1 MIEAPTT
8 QERYTQAIQSSS
20 LRVEA
25 DVRGDADY
33 LIAAGWC
40 KSRFGAALIRL
51 QAEWDGS
58 ERLVPQM
65 PTKRDIMKA
74 ALVEIE
80 TKTEKKGDK
89 ERTKHVRKI
98 TDESMKEARK
108 RLMASYVSQRKRA
121 LAPLKSLPAAG
132 LHLSLKMALEGQ
144 MLEDLPAQV
153 LLYWL
158 SPHCRVCHGTGVQA
172 TTEKCCGKC
181 RERPGLEPI
190 PGGLLGKIALDYIEE
205 CVETAKAQMRSAF
218 AS

>member
-40 KSRFGAALIRL
+40 KSRFGAVLIRL
-51 QAEWDGS
+51 QAEWDAS
-58 ERLVPQM
+58 ERLVPQR

-74 ALVEIE
+74 ALVNIE
-80 TKTEKKGDK
+80 TRKEKKEGK
-89 ERTKHVRKI
+89 ERLKHVRKI
-98 TDESMKEARK
+98 TSESMEEARE
-108 RLMASYVSQRKRA
+108 RLMGAYTSERKRA

-132 LHLSLKMALEGQ
+132 LHLSLKMALDGE

-158 SPHCRVCHGTGVQA
+158 SPNCRVCHGTGVQA
-172 TTEKCCGKC
+172 ATEKGCGKC
-181 RERPGLEPI
+181 RERPGFEPI
-190 PGGLLGKIALDYIEE
+190 PGGLLGKMALDYIED
-205 CVETAKAQMRSAF
+205 CVARARADMRTYF
-218 AS
+218 AT

>member
-1 MIEAPTT
+1 MTEAPTT

-40 KSRFGAALIRL
+40 KSKFGAVLMRL

-58 ERLVPQM
+58 ERLVPRR

-74 ALVEIE
+74 AVLELDEV
-80 TKTEKKGDK
+80 KG
-89 ERTKHVRKI
+89 VRKI
-98 TDESMKEARK
+98 TTESMDAARK
-108 RLMASYVSQRKRA
+108 RLMTTYESERKRV

-132 LHLSLKMALEGQ
+132 LHLSLKMALEGE

-158 SPHCRVCHGTGVQA
+158 SPHCPVCRGTGVQA
-172 TTEKCCGKC
+172 VTEKGCGKC
-181 RERPGLEPI
+181 REHPGYESV
-190 PGGLLGKIALDYIEE
+190 PGGLLGKAMLEYIEE
-205 CVETAKAQMRSAF
+205 CVATAKAQMRNAF
-218 AS
+218 TS

>member
-40 KSRFGAALIRL
+40 KSRFGAVLIRL
-51 QAEWDGS
+51 QAEWDAS
-58 ERLVPQM
+58 ERLVPQR

-74 ALVEIE
+74 ALVNIE
-80 TKTEKKGDK
+80 TRKEKKEGK
-89 ERTKHVRKI
+89 ERLKHVRKI
-98 TDESMKEARK
+98 TDESMEEARK
-108 RLMASYVSQRKRA
+108 RLMDSYTSQRKQA

-132 LHLSLKMALEGQ
+132 LHLALKMALEGQ

-172 TTEKCCGKC
+172 TTEKGCGKC
-181 RERPGLEPI
+181 RERPGLESI